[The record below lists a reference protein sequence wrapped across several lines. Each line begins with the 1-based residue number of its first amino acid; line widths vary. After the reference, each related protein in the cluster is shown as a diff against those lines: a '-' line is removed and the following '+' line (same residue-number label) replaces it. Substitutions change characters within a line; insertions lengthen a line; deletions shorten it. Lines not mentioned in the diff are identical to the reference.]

1 VKAGGTKMT
10 EFGFIGV
17 GNMGGALASAVC
29 KKVGGEN
36 VRVSDYSAE
45 KAEAFAKNFGCR
57 AVDNEEIASHAKFI
71 FLGVKPQVL
80 PSVVESLRPVLSKR
94 TKGDFILVTMAAGI
108 SMAALEEMLGFSAPF
123 VRIMPNTP
131 VAVGKGM
138 ILYTANEAVSEN
150 DLSEFVDSLSFAGK
164 TDYIKEEEI
173 DAASV
178 ISGCGPAFMYMFLE
192 AMQEKGIAL
201 GLDGEKARLYAQQTM
216 LGAAS
221 LAMASEES
229 LETLRVRVCSP
240 GGSTIEGVKVFQSR
254 GLYGTVSEALGA
266 SFKRTKELG
275 NKK

>member
-1 VKAGGTKMT
+1 MGEKKMSL
-10 EFGFIGV
+10 FGFIGV
-17 GNMGGALASAVC
+17 GNMGGALARAVC
-29 KKVGGEN
+29 ESVGAEN
-36 VRVSDYSAE
+36 ITVSDYSAE
-45 KAEAFAKNFGCR
+45 KAEAFAKELGCQS
-57 AVDNEEIASHAKFI
+57 ADNDTVAEKAKWI

-80 PSVVESLRPVLSKR
+80 PSVMESLRPVLSKR
-94 TKGDFILVTMAAGI
+94 KNGDFILVTMAAGI
-108 SMAALEEMLGFSAPF
+108 SIAALEDMLGASASV

-131 VAVGKGM
+131 VSVRQGM

-201 GLDGEKARLYAQQTM
+201 GLDGEKARLYAEQTM

-240 GGSTIEGVKVFQSR
+240 GGSTIEGVKVFR
-254 GLYGTVSEALGA
+254 NCELYEIVSEALGA

-275 NKK
+275 AKK